1 MQSLDKCITNA
12 KIINFTMKEIL
23 TKRGEIKA
31 IARFLAVSRL
41 TVMNALKGRYNT
53 PLAERIRKIAIQ
65 RGGKEID

>member
-1 MQSLDKCITNA
+1 
-12 KIINFTMKEIL
+12 MKEIL